1 MNNLEPLFCKPIYKD
16 YIWGGNK
23 LKTIFN
29 KNTPFEKTAESWEI
43 ASNKNGESFI
53 QNGIYEGK
61 TITDLFNDNSIKKYI
76 FGDKCENLE
85 KFPLLIKFIDANQN
99 LSVQVH
105 PDDEYAEIKENDM
118 GKTEMWYIMD
128 CKQDAKLICGLKDIN
143 ENDKNNKLRQQNI
156 EKYLNYVSI
165 EKGDVIYIPAGTVH
179 AIMEGALICEI
190 QQNSDLTYRLYDWN
204 RVGND
209 GKPRELHLD
218 KAIDVINVNNFEKPK
233 ATNNEGYERII
244 DSKYFKV
251 DKAVIEK
258 SLKLKS
264 NKDTFYAINVV
275 CGSGKIVANKEYN
288 IGLGDSF
295 TIPAYLGEFVL
306 QGDMEVLISYV

>member
-1 MNNLEPLFCKPIYKD
+1 MEKLEILFCEPVYKD

-23 LKTIFN
+23 LKGEFN

-43 ASNKNGESFI
+43 ASNKNGETI
-53 QNGIYEGK
+53 IKNGIYKGESL
-61 TITDLFNDNSIKKYI
+61 TDLFNNHSIKNYI
-76 FGDKCENLE
+76 FGNKCEKLDQ
-85 KFPLLIKFIDANQN
+85 FPLLIKFIDANSN

-105 PDDEYAEIKENDM
+105 PDDKYAQEKENDI

-128 CKQDAKLICGLKDIN
+128 CKQDAKLICGLKNIN
-143 ENDKNNKLRQQNI
+143 EENISEELREKNI

-209 GKPRELHLD
+209 GKPRQLHLD
-218 KAIDVINVNNFEKPK
+218 KAIDVINANNIEMPR
-233 ATNNEGYERII
+233 ATNNEGYERIV

-251 DKAVIEK
+251 DKAVIRK
-258 SLKLKS
+258 CLKLETK
-264 NKDTFYAINVV
+264 KDTFYALNVIS
-275 CGSGKIVANKEYN
+275 GNGKIITDKEYD
-288 IGLGDSF
+288 IKLGDSF
-295 TIPAYLGEFVL
+295 IIPAYLGNFSL
-306 QGDMEVLISYV
+306 DGNMEVLISYI

>member
-1 MNNLEPLFCKPIYKD
+1 MNKMEPLFCKPIYKD

-23 LKTIFN
+23 LREKFN

-43 ASNKNGESFI
+43 ASNKNGESLI
-53 QNGIYEGK
+53 QNGVYEGK
-61 TITDLFNDNSIKKYI
+61 KIIDLFNDISIKKYI

-105 PDDEYAEIKENDM
+105 PNDEYAKIKENDM
-118 GKTEMWYIMD
+118 GKTEMWYIID
-128 CKQDAKLICGLKDIN
+128 CKHNAKLICGLKDIN

-165 EKGDVIYIPAGTVH
+165 EKGNVIYIPAGTVH

-204 RVGND
+204 RIGND
-209 GKPRELHLD
+209 GKSRELHLD

-233 ATNNEGYERII
+233 ETNTEGYERII
-244 DSKYFKV
+244 NSEYFKV
-251 DKAVIEK
+251 DKAVIK
-258 SLKLKS
+258 DVLKLES
-264 NKDTFYAINVV
+264 NKDTFYAVNMIE
-275 CGSGKIVANKEYN
+275 GSGKIIADKEYDLK
-288 IGLGDSF
+288 LGDSF
-295 TIPAYLGEFVL
+295 IIPAYLGEFTL
-306 QGDMEVLISYV
+306 KGNMEVLISYV